1 MGMIV
6 WSGWGILVIV
16 FVVAAFV
23 GDVSL
28 VSFVAGLMGHGT
40 ADAPPLIA
48 RLVGFLPWVG
58 AAAAA
63 WFMGRKV
70 NTKTEKVLI
79 DPETNEPVTLR
90 TGGGH
95 SLFFI
100 PMQYWAFILLVIGVF
115 AVVALAEPSAL

>member
-1 MGMIV
+1 MII

-16 FVVAAFV
+16 FLGAALL
-23 GDVSL
+23 GDVTLVSL
-28 VSFVAGLMGHGT
+28 VAGAMGH
-40 ADAPPLIA
+40 AAPDVPPLIA

-79 DPETNEPVTLR
+79 DPETNEPVMLR

-100 PMQYWAFILLVIGVF
+100 PMQYWAFIFLVIGV
-115 AVVALAEPSAL
+115 LAIGVLADPSAL

>member
-1 MGMIV
+1 MIV

-16 FVVAAFV
+16 FVVAAFL

-28 VSFVAGLMGHGT
+28 VSLVAGAMGHG
-40 ADAPPLIA
+40 APEAPPLIA

-79 DPETNEPVTLR
+79 DPETNEPVMLR

-100 PMQYWAFILLVIGVF
+100 PMQYWAFILLAVGLLAIGV
-115 AVVALAEPSAL
+115 LADPSAL